1 MASGRAIPPI
11 NQRIRQIRSALKL
24 TQANFAAVISVSK
37 GYVADLEIGVRAV
50 NDRIVKLVCASFN
63 VNDRWLRDGE
73 GEMFTEDPAEG
84 FTKLLGLYRELA
96 PEYQDF
102 IMNQI
107 TQLLDIQARNKKN

>member
-1 MASGRAIPPI
+1 M
-11 NQRIRQIRSALKL
+11 NQRIRQIRNVLKL

-37 GYVADLEIGVRAV
+37 GYIADLEIGARMV

-63 VNDRWLRDGE
+63 VNDRWFRDGE

-84 FTKLLGLYRELA
+84 FTKLLGLYRELS
-96 PEYQDF
+96 PEYQQF

-107 TQLLDIQARNKKN
+107 TQLLDIQTRNRKT